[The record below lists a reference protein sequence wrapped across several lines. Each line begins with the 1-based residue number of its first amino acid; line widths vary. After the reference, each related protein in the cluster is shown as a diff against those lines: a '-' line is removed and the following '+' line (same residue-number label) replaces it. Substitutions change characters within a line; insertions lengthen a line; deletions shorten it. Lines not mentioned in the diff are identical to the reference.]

1 MNRPNSYRSSKW
13 ALRFFRWYCHP
24 DFVEDLEG
32 DLHERFERKLEEKGF
47 KKAKWFL
54 IRDVISLF
62 RPGIIRPLKINHP
75 FTNTVDM
82 FRNHLKIAWRNL
94 FKKKFFSSINIGG
107 LAAGMLIPMLIGLWI
122 HDELAFNTQYPNRD
136 RLALAM
142 QNQDLNGKIET
153 WFNQARQLE
162 PELRKSY
169 GHLFEGIVT
178 TPGTWTHAITYKD
191 KKIKKSGSYF
201 GPDIIDMLSINLLQG
216 SAESMD
222 DPNAIFL
229 AASLAKAIFDQED
242 PMDKPLVLGNDLA
255 VTVKGVYEDLPENS
269 EFKRVF
275 FIVPWERHVQSA
287 KLEERTGWGNSWF
300 NVFVQLADNVS
311 MEEASLA
318 IKNAKYDNIDPEFA
332 ARTKPAIFLHPMK
345 DWYLRGEF
353 ENGKN
358 AGGRIEYVWLFGI
371 IAIFVLLLACI
382 NFMNLSTARSEERAK
397 EVGIRKTLG
406 SVRSQLISQFFSESL
421 LITLL
426 AFMLSI
432 ALAYLLLPTFND
444 IADKEISFPWN
455 NTTFWLLGIGV
466 ALLTGMIAGS
476 YPSFYLSAF
485 KPVKILNGTVRTG
498 RLASLPRKILVV
510 IQFTVSISLIIGTI
524 FVFRQIQYAKDRPI
538 GYNRDNLI
546 RVPIK
551 DKEIIKHLGTL
562 RTDLL
567 NTGMVEEMAGTD
579 SPITSTGVTNGGFE
593 WQGKDPSASNDFTS
607 LRVTYEFGD
616 MVDWEVI
623 AGRDFSRDFASDS
636 TGFIL
641 NEAAV
646 AYMGVENPVGMVMR
660 RGDQVHKIV
669 GVVKNLVTQSP
680 YAPVRQTIFM
690 LHETWL
696 NYINIKLK
704 ADSPPQEALTQIEA
718 IFKKYDPANSFDYE
732 FSDDSYAR
740 KFKNEERIGKLAS
753 FFAILAIFISCLGL
767 FGLSA
772 YIAERRKKEI
782 GIRKVLGASILRLCQ
797 MLSKDFIKLVLISFI
812 LATPISYYLMNNWL
826 EDFSYR
832 TGLSW
837 WVFALVGLLSMVIAL
852 TTVVFQALRAA
863 LMNPVHVIKSEC

>member
-1 MNRPNSYRSSKW
+1 
-13 ALRFFRWYCHP
+13 
-24 DFVEDLEG
+24 
-32 DLHERFERKLEEKGF
+32 
-47 KKAKWFL
+47 
-54 IRDVISLF
+54 
-62 RPGIIRPLKINHP
+62 
-75 FTNTVDM
+75 M

-122 HDELAFNTQYPNRD
+122 HDELSFNKQYPNGD
-136 RLALAM
+136 RIALAM

-153 WFNQARQLE
+153 WYNQARQLE

-169 GHLFEGIVT
+169 GHLFDGIVT
-178 TPGTWTHAITYKD
+178 TPGTWTHSITYED
-191 KKIKKSGSYF
+191 KKIKKRGSYF
-201 GPDIIDMLSINLLQG
+201 GPDILNMLSINLLKG
-216 SAESMD
+216 SPGSME

-229 AASLAKAIFDQED
+229 AASTAEALFGSED
-242 PMDKPLVLGNDLA
+242 PMDKALVVGNDLA
-255 VTVKGVYEDLPENS
+255 VTVKGVYEDLPQNS
-269 EFKRVF
+269 EFQDLL
-275 FIVPWERHVQSA
+275 FIIPWERYFQHA
-287 KLEERTGWGNSWF
+287 NLEKRTSWGNSWF

-318 IKNAKYDNIDPEFA
+318 IKDAKYDNIETDFA
-332 ARTKPAIFLHPMK
+332 EKTKPAIFLHPMK

-371 IAIFVLLLACI
+371 IAVFVLLLACI

-406 SVRSQLISQFFSESL
+406 SVRGQLVSQFFSESL

-426 AFMLSI
+426 AFVLSI
-432 ALAYLLLPTFND
+432 GLAYVLLPSFNE
-444 IADKEISFPWN
+444 IADKELQFPWTN
-455 NTTFWLLGIGV
+455 PTFWLLGVGF
-466 ALLTGMIAGS
+466 ALLTGLIAGS

-485 KPVKILNGTVRTG
+485 KPVKILKGALRAG
-498 RLASLPRKILVV
+498 KAAHLPRKALVV

-524 FVFRQIQYAKDRPI
+524 FIFRQIQHAKDRPI

-546 RVPIK
+546 RVPIRN
-551 DKEIIKHLGTL
+551 DEIITHLKTL

-567 NTGMVEEMAGTD
+567 NTGMVEEVAGTD
-579 SPITSTGVTNGGFE
+579 SPITSTGVTNGGFD
-593 WQGKDPSASNDFTS
+593 WTGKDPSASNDFTT

-616 MVDWEVI
+616 MVDWEII
-623 AGRDFSRDFASDS
+623 AGRDFSRDFASDT

-646 AYMGVENPVGMVMR
+646 EYMGLEDPVGMVMR
-660 RGDQVHKIV
+660 RGEDVHKIV

-680 YAPVRQTIFM
+680 YAPVRQTLFM

-696 NYINIKLK
+696 NYVNIKLK
-704 ADSPPQEALTQIEA
+704 ADSPPHEALTQIEA
-718 IFKKYDPANSFDYE
+718 IFKKYDPANSFDYQFADE
-732 FSDDSYAR
+732 AYAR
-740 KFKNEERIGKLAS
+740 KFSDEERIGKLAS

-767 FGLSA
+767 FGLAA
-772 YIAERRKKEI
+772 YVAERRKKEI

-797 MLSKDFIKLVLISFI
+797 MLSKDFMKLVLISFL

-826 EDFSYR
+826 QDFSYR

-837 WVFALVGLLSMVIAL
+837 WVFALVGLASIVIAL
-852 TTVVFQALRAA
+852 STVIIQALRAA
-863 LMNPVHVIKSEC
+863 LMNPANVIKSE

>member
-1 MNRPNSYRSSKW
+1 MNDPKQLQPSHW
-13 ALRFFRWYCHP
+13 ALKFFRWYCNP

-32 DLHERFERKLEEKGF
+32 DLHERFDRKKLARGMR
-47 KKAKWFL
+47 KARWALVK
-54 IRDVISLF
+54 DVFSLF
-62 RPGIIRPLKINHP
+62 RPGIIRPLRINHP
-75 FTNTVDM
+75 FINTVDM
-82 FRNHLKIAWRNL
+82 FRNHFKIAWRNL
-94 FKKKFFSSINIGG
+94 FKNKFFSSINIGG

-122 HDELAFNTQYPNRD
+122 HDELSFNKQYPNQD
-136 RLALAM
+136 RIALAM
-142 QNQDLNGKIET
+142 QNQTLNGKIET

-169 GHLFEGIVT
+169 GHLFDGIVT
-178 TPGTWTHAITYKD
+178 TPGTWTHSITYGD
-191 KKIKKSGSYF
+191 KKVKQRGSYF
-201 GPDIIDMLSINLLQG
+201 GPDIIDMLSINLIKG
-216 SAESMD
+216 SQENME

-229 AASLAKAIFDQED
+229 AASLAKSIFGEED
-242 PMDKPLVLGNDLA
+242 PMDKPLVLGQDLA

-269 EFKRVF
+269 EFQNLF
-275 FIVPWERHVQSA
+275 FIVPWERYFQNA
-287 KLEERTGWGNSWF
+287 NLEERTGWGNSWF
-300 NVFVQLADNVS
+300 NVFVQLADNVN

-318 IKNAKYDNIDPEFA
+318 IKNAKYDNVETDYAE
-332 ARTKPAIFLHPMK
+332 RTKPAIFLHPMK

-371 IAIFVLLLACI
+371 IAVFVLLLACI

-406 SVRSQLISQFFSESL
+406 SIRSQLISQFFSESL

-426 AFMLSI
+426 AFVLSVG
-432 ALAYLLLPTFND
+432 LAYILLPTFNE
-444 IADKEISFPWN
+444 IADKELQLPWGN
-455 NTTFWLLGIGV
+455 PTFWLLGIGF
-466 ALLTGMIAGS
+466 ALLTGLIAGS
-476 YPSFYLSAF
+476 YPSLYLSAF
-485 KPVKILNGTVRTG
+485 KPVKILKGTFRAG
-498 RLASLPRKILVV
+498 RLASLPRKALVV
-510 IQFTVSISLIIGTI
+510 VQFTVSISLIIGTI
-524 FVFRQIQYAKDRPI
+524 FIFRQIQHAKDRPI

-546 RVPIK
+546 RVPIR
-551 DKEIIKHLGTL
+551 DEEIIKHFQTL

-579 SPITSTGVTNGGFE
+579 SPITSTGVTNGGFD
-593 WQGKDPSASNDFTS
+593 WPGKDPNASNDFTS

-616 MVDWEVI
+616 MVDWEII

-646 AYMGVENPVGMVMR
+646 EYMGVDDPIGMVMR
-660 RGDQVHKIV
+660 RGDDVHKIV
-669 GVVKNLVTQSP
+669 GVVKNLITQSP
-680 YAPVRQTIFM
+680 YAPVRQTLFM

-704 ADSPPQEALTQIEA
+704 ADAPPHEALTAIEA
-718 IFKKYDPANSFDYE
+718 IFKKYDPANSFDYTFADE
-732 FSDDSYAR
+732 SYAQ
-740 KFKNEERIGKLAS
+740 KFDDEERIGKLAS

-767 FGLSA
+767 FGLAA
-772 YIAERRKKEI
+772 YVAERRKKEI

-797 MLSKDFIKLVLISFI
+797 MLSKDFIKLVLISFV

-837 WVFALVGLLSMVIAL
+837 WVFALVGILSMVIAL

-863 LMNPVHVIKSEC
+863 LMNPVNVIKSE